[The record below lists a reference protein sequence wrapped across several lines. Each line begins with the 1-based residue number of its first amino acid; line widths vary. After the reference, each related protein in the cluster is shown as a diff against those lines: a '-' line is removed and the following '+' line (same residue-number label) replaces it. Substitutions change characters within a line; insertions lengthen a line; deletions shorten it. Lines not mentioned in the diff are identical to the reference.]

1 MPPTQAFRHAHL
13 RRPRQALRPF
23 NVKLVGEEQ
32 ILRGKFFSVM
42 HLILLWRWTTL
53 FAAIGVVVFSPSA
66 RSKKVCTDACLSS
79 ERDGSC
85 DDGMQRSSSKW
96 CQPGSDCSDCG
107 PRELPDLPSK
117 TYVVQRG
124 DTLNKIGE
132 TNKYYRFNTGTRFEM
147 F

>member
-42 HLILLWRWTTL
+42 HLIFLWRWTTL

-79 ERDGSC
+79 ER
-85 DDGMQRSSSKW
+85 MVLVMTE
-96 CQPGSDCSDCG
+96 CSVHPASG
-107 PRELPDLPSK
+107 VSR
-117 TYVVQRG
+117 VVIALIVVER
-124 DTLNKIGE
+124 IA
-132 TNKYYRFNTGTRFEM
+132 
-147 F
+147 